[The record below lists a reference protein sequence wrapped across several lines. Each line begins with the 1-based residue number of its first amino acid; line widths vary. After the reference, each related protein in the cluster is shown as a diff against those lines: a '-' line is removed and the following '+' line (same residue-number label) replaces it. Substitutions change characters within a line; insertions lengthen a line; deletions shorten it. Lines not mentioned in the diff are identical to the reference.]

1 MRTKACGLVLFGFF
15 FTKAPMRV
23 GVRAVMSVVGG
34 SRNLFGN
41 GH

>member
-1 MRTKACGLVLFGFF
+1 MRTKVCRDF
-15 FTKAPMRV
+15 FTRAPMRIEL
-23 GVRAVMSVVGG
+23 RAVISVVGG

>member
-1 MRTKACGLVLFGFF
+1 MRTKACGGVFF
-15 FTKAPMRV
+15 APMRV
-23 GVRAVMSVVGG
+23 ELRAVISAVGG

>member
-1 MRTKACGLVLFGFF
+1 MRTNACLFFL
-15 FTKAPMRV
+15 FTRAPMRAE
-23 GVRAVMSVVGG
+23 VRAAISVVGG

>member
-1 MRTKACGLVLFGFF
+1 MGTKACWVFF
-15 FTKAPMRV
+15 FCRAPMRV
-23 GVRAVMSVVGG
+23 ELKDVISVVGG